1 MLHAGSC
8 SPTAV
13 FCPECNAWCV
23 SDQLAPTYMMQTT
36 WLDDTINAVV
46 AGLNTAVYIRDL
58 SWRPAAGRRRESGTP
73 RTDPDTARVHVQR
86 FSHMELD

>member
-1 MLHAGSC
+1 M
-8 SPTAV
+8 
-13 FCPECNAWCV
+13 